1 MTSLYKVF
9 DIDYYAI
16 LMGFCEGMLATPDNS
31 LNKTSKEPLLNCQQG
46 RM

>member
-16 LMGFCEGMLATPDNS
+16 LMGFCEGMLATPDNA
-31 LNKTSKEPLLNCQQG
+31 Q
-46 RM
+46 